1 MAAPPGNNKKNIMPS
16 LQMDRF
22 VPLHFP
28 QRYTTLYMII
38 YNCVNIAALLY
49 LLRRLSA
56 DTA

>member
-1 MAAPPGNNKKNIMPS
+1 
-16 LQMDRF
+16 
-22 VPLHFP
+22 
-28 QRYTTLYMII
+28 MII